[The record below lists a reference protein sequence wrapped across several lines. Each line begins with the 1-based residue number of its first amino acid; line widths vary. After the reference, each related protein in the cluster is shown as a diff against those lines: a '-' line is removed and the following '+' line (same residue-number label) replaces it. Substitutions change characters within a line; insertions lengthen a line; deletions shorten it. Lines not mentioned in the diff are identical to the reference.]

1 MDPGF
6 RRYIPNVNKL
16 FKYITQDCL
25 AFRNRMGNIKISAK
39 NLEPKFK
46 DEQIIGKTDVD
57 TAIIEGETT
66 TSISSSE

>member
-1 MDPGF
+1 
-6 RRYIPNVNKL
+6 
-16 FKYITQDCL
+16 
-25 AFRNRMGNIKISAK
+25 MGNIKISAK